1 MILDAEFIGN
11 NIRDIRKAANK
22 SQEKFAEQIETST
35 RTVSNIE
42 NGTVIPSLRTIA
54 NISECFNRS
63 VDSIIRKEK

>member
-11 NIRDIRKAANK
+11 NIREIRKAANK
-22 SQEKFAEQIETST
+22 SQEMFAEQIETST

-42 NGTVIPSLRTIA
+42 NGTVIPSLQTIA
-54 NISECFNRS
+54 NISERFNRS

>member
-22 SQEKFAEQIETST
+22 SQEMFAEQIETST
-35 RTVSNIE
+35 RPVSNIE
-42 NGTVIPSLRTIA
+42 NGVVIPSLQTIA